1 MFPSDV
7 FVCLQEVPSFQSLRS
22 ARGFQQ
28 NVPWS
33 RSTPPGRFAPPHARG
48 LGDRLP
54 FPPPASR
61 RTKLFPKV
69 PGKGTEHCRTCGM
82 APAPLASGTPQKR
95 GGGGGGGGRESC
107 RATGGREALIVATQ
121 RAGGRSGARA
131 LHLPR
136 DGGGGWRQ
144 RTPPTRAEGEEGG
157 GPAWPGVGRGLGPA
171 PQVLFFPWH
180 PRVCPD
186 GAAPT
191 APGSPRCPAQAGA
204 ALSQGGTGG
213 WEWTW

>member
-1 MFPSDV
+1 MSLSVSRRSRPFKA
-7 FVCLQEVPSFQSLRS
+7 FVLLVVSSRTSPGPAVPPLGGLPPPTPAASGIGSLSPLPPPGGQSS
-22 ARGFQQ
+22 SQKCRGRG
-28 NVPWS
+28 
-33 RSTPPGRFAPPHARG
+33 RSTA
-48 LGDRLP
+48 
-54 FPPPASR
+54 
-61 RTKLFPKV
+61 
-69 PGKGTEHCRTCGM
+69 
-82 APAPLASGTPQKR
+82 APAEWPPLPSPR
-95 GGGGGGGGRESC
+95 GHRRNEAGEVGGGGRESC
-107 RATGGREALIVATQ
+107 RATGGREALIAATQ